1 MPGKIQFFSEGC
13 EFRPPYPSKIKN
25 WLKEVILTEGFELGD
40 LNFIFCSDEVLLQMN
55 QQYLNHDT
63 FTDIITFDTSE
74 EEGDL
79 SGDIF
84 ISVDRVKEN
93 GEKFDTGFT
102 DELHRVMAH
111 GVLHLIGYGDKTPK
125 QKKVMREKEAASLSL
140 RKF

>member
-13 EFRPPYPSKIKN
+13 EFQPKHPSKIKN
-25 WLKEVILTEGFELGD
+25 WLKEVIYAEGFTSGD
-40 LNFIFCSDEVLLQMN
+40 LNFIFCSDEVLFQMN

-63 FTDIITFDTSE
+63 LTDIITFDTSE
-74 EEGDL
+74 NEGEL

-93 GEKFDTGFT
+93 AEKFGTGFR

-111 GVLHLIGYGDKTPK
+111 GVLHLSGYGDKTPK
-125 QKKVMREKEAASLSL
+125 QKKVMREKEAACLSL